1 MSTLKEIVPP
11 EDSPLRFV
19 RGLAHVFVPPTFPF
33 RKDAK
38 YNPALAYLFLRHPPR
53 ISEISSV
60 AGWCALL
67 YMQYMTLTT
76 MPFTFFGYRY
86 FIYAFTAYFA
96 FTVMVLA
103 FDLAKD
109 YTGRVLRAYPLSELR
124 LTLLTPRDFVQALT
138 VPPLGLAV
146 FMFTIALVGQS
157 ILVMSTF
164 YRRIGMVPADIVLQS
179 VFGALLIWVLGVA
192 LAQYSVLA
200 TVRIHLLFKSKFVA
214 QAKTLKSLPLGMS
227 FLLATVPLLI
237 LANISYV
244 KDLRLG
250 GPFFVLALYAFLR
263 LIYNLVERS
272 NALSETIINEF
283 EDWWAARE
291 GEPKLD
297 EELESMVPTGM
308 RKLFLADESK
318 S

>member
-1 MSTLKEIVPP
+1 MSTLREIVPP
-11 EDSPLRFV
+11 EDSPLRYV
-19 RGLAHVFVPPTFPF
+19 RGLAHLFVPPTFPF
-33 RKDAK
+33 RKNAK

-109 YTGRVLRAYPLSELR
+109 YTGRVLGAYPFRELR
-124 LTLLTPRDFVQALT
+124 LTLLTPRDLVQALT

-146 FMFTIALVGQS
+146 FMFTVALIAQS
-157 ILVMSTF
+157 TLVMSTF
-164 YRRIGMVPADIVLQS
+164 YRRIGTIPADIVLQS
-179 VFGALLIWVLGVA
+179 VFGAIMIWVLGVA
-192 LAQYSVLA
+192 LAQFAVLT
-200 TVRIHLLFKSKFVA
+200 TVRVHLLFKSKFVA
-214 QAKTLKSLPLGMS
+214 QAKTLKSLPLGTS

-244 KDLRLG
+244 KDLRVWGVFL
-250 GPFFVLALYAFLR
+250 VLALYLFLR
-263 LIYNLVERS
+263 MIYTLVERS
-272 NALSETIINEF
+272 NALAETIVSEF
-283 EDWWAARE
+283 EDWYACRE

-308 RKLFLADESK
+308 RNVFFAESK
-318 S
+318 E